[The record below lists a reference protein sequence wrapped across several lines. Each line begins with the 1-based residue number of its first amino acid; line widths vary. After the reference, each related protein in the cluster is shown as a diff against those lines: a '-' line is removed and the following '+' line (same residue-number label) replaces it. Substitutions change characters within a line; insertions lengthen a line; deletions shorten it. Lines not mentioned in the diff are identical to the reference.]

1 MHGVVTVGID
11 VCSRAM
17 MCLFFKQK
25 TAYEMRISDWSSDV
39 CSSDLADLAFRS
51 SPERAEA
58 TGKITTET
66 VEIRLVDNLPPGVVD
81 LEVIERG
88 GGRPPPEPDLQ
99 PETPSVDAPDLRLDI
114 EVAMRSDEHTSE
126 LQSLMRNSYAVFCLK
141 KKKNNH

>member
-1 MHGVVTVGID
+1 
-11 VCSRAM
+11 
-17 MCLFFKQK
+17 
-25 TAYEMRISDWSSDV
+25 MRISDWSSDV
-39 CSSDLADLAFRS
+39 CSSDLDRITISEMSATDGARGTISASGYALADGSQVDGQARGRDAVLVRRDDGTAEIDADLAFRS

-99 PETPSVDAPDLRLDI
+99 PETPSVDAPDLRQI
-114 EVAMRSDEHTSE
+114 GRAHV
-126 LQSLMRNSYAVFCLK
+126 
-141 KKKNNH
+141 